1 MNAAIVIVG
10 VVWLWFLL
18 QPVTTEGK
26 KSERIEPTFGGDDE

>member
-18 QPVTTEGK
+18 QPVTTGRQ
-26 KSERIEPTFGGDDE
+26 KSDRVEPSWSDDDE

>member
-1 MNAAIVIVG
+1 MNAVIVIVG

-18 QPVTTEGK
+18 QPVVVGRA